1 MLWTSICSRFDLEQI
16 RGNRVMKLKGKR
28 IAILAEDLY
37 QEMEIWYPLYRM
49 REEGAEV
56 QVIGSGRIDTFK
68 GKSGYP
74 IRADYAVGQ
83 VRAQDFD
90 AIIIPGGYAPDL
102 MRRYPPMIQ
111 FVREAAS
118 EGKLIAVICH
128 GLWVPIS
135 AGILKGKR
143 ATGFFS
149 IKDDI
154 VNAGAEYVDEEVVRD
169 GLLIT
174 SRVPDDLPAFC
185 RAIIE
190 ALSEPK

>member
-1 MLWTSICSRFDLEQI
+1 MR
-16 RGNRVMKLKGKR
+16 LKGKR

-56 QVIGSGRIDTFK
+56 RVIGSGRVDTFK
-68 GKSGYP
+68 GKNGYP
-74 IRADYAVGQ
+74 VKADYAVGQ
-83 VRAQDFD
+83 VSARDFD
-90 AIIIPGGYAPDL
+90 AVIIPGGYAPDL

-111 FVREAAS
+111 FVRDAAL

-135 AGILKGKR
+135 AGILKGKK

-154 VNAGAEYVDEEVVRD
+154 VNAGAEYVDAEVMRD
-169 GLLIT
+169 GQLIT

-185 RAIIE
+185 RTIIE
-190 ALSEPK
+190 ALSEPE